1 MRGTKFAI
9 LAVVSGIA
17 VAGFLSALQTH
28 PLSKAGEG
36 DWAQYAV
43 TVDNSTTP
51 FLGVKDQKRWRV
63 VQNVDDNA
71 IVIANYTK
79 MNGER
84 STMAPVAVAFDK
96 PFEPVFEIAQG
107 AKIEVVSSGPES
119 LTVKGKSCACTKTVR
134 KVTRPSN
141 AETMQPAWNGTS
153 TIWTSPDV
161 PLGIVK
167 IENQSEAELLPGS
180 PADKIKETWTLVD
193 FGFKNWQD

>member
-36 DWAQYAV
+36 DWARYTV

-51 FLGVKDQKRWRV
+51 FLSVKDQKRWRV
-63 VQNVDDNA
+63 VQNVDESG
-71 IVIANYTK
+71 IVVANYTE
-79 MNGER
+79 MGGGR
-84 STMAPVAVAFDK
+84 ATMGPVSVAFDK

-119 LTVKGKSCACTKTVR
+119 LTVKGKSYACTKTVR
-134 KVTRPSN
+134 RVTRPSN

-167 IENQSEAELLPGS
+167 IENQCETELMPGS
-180 PADKIKETWTLVD
+180 PPDKVKET
-193 FGFKNWQD
+193 